1 MFSTDEQMAYGI
13 SRAIIKQAL
22 RDFHSIDVTK
32 IEDVAQWIS
41 ESDEYEMVCESA
53 EIDPDYLSMFFL
65 EMSKRPTVERKVLA
79 ENAISV
85 LDSFSMEIPSAN

>member
-65 EMSKRPTVERKVLA
+65 LHYDHSHKSNLA
-79 ENAISV
+79 
-85 LDSFSMEIPSAN
+85 